1 MKSVQIRRFF
11 WSVFPVFGLNTEIYG
26 ASYQIFKK
34 ERLDRISVLR
44 SQNLRGWLLGKRGWL
59 FQKGL
64 LIKKMFLSVI
74 TKNLNWAI
82 LTKNLVCKFK
92 DGGGGDLTKKRGWSF

>member
-1 MKSVQIRRFF
+1 MTGSQFSDLKISEGGC
-11 WSVFPVFGLNTEIYG
+11 W
-26 ASYQIFKK
+26 
-34 ERLDRISVLR
+34 ERE
-44 SQNLRGWLLGKRGWL
+44 GGF

-64 LIKKMFLSVI
+64 LIKNMFLSVI

-92 DGGGGDLTKKRGWSF
+92 DGGGGPYKKEGVVFLRGAGLFVVFLRVDTLMQTMNLAITLTVVLIY

>member
-1 MKSVQIRRFF
+1 MTGSQFSDLKISEGGC
-11 WSVFPVFGLNTEIYG
+11 W
-26 ASYQIFKK
+26 
-34 ERLDRISVLR
+34 ERE
-44 SQNLRGWLLGKRGWL
+44 GGF

-82 LTKNLVCKFK
+82 LTKNLVCRFK
-92 DGGGGDLTKKRGWSF
+92 DGGRGDLTKKEGVVFLRGVGLFVVFLRVDTLMQTMNLAITLTVVLIY